1 MGIWTLW
8 SPRELLQSK
17 VCLTKVVG
25 IGESDSLDQ
34 FLDSQG
40 HQGEAG
46 GPNLGIWTLWSP
58 RELLQGKVYLTQ
70 VVGTGESDSLDQFLD
85 GH

>member
-1 MGIWTLW
+1 MGIWTIW

-17 VCLTKVVG
+17 VCFTKVVG

-34 FLDSQG
+34 
-40 HQGEAG
+40 
-46 GPNLGIWTLWSP
+46 
-58 RELLQGKVYLTQ
+58 Y
-70 VVGTGESDSLDQFLD
+70 LD